1 MCFMITFSPQCK
13 LALQGAG
20 AAKHFS
26 SQGNV
31 LHQGAPLLAGFLKVQ
46 SDLPGVGKQWCDLG
60 PEKSALADTTLNKST
75 LTNPDAGGCLHGQG
89 ALGEGHIG
97 NCAWALGEAT
107 PVPKVPEGR
116 KGNCWP
122 EFWSTARKA
131 RPLWCLPSRTPSSVI
146 IPGKTL
152 SQFPGHWMSGCG
164 DG

>member
-1 MCFMITFSPQCK
+1 MQTGATGCWGSQAFFFARERASPRC
-13 LALQGAG
+13 
-20 AAKHFS
+20 
-26 SQGNV
+26 
-31 LHQGAPLLAGFLKVQ
+31 PLLAGFLKVQ